1 MIVLMI
7 INYYYQLL
15 ANVTKHIKNN
25 NSYYYVFIIDFIRLL
40 GKIDLRL
47 NNILMKLIAITL
59 TN

>member
-1 MIVLMI
+1 MI